1 MGSEL
6 EHHRGAEA
14 FVVAL
19 INHAQH
25 QFLNEGVRREFR
37 ADATDD
43 PGPEV
48 LHPGAARL
56 WKTRQKDMALIKLG
70 DQKVTGERANFL
82 TSCSPGCAIVS
93 DMCKGDFPSTAEA
106 SRAKISDRRAPFS

>member
-1 MGSEL
+1 VALLHCRPDLSRVAGNRLDVGSEL

-43 PGPEV
+43 TGPEV

-56 WKTRQKDMALIKLG
+56 WKTGQKDIVRIKLG
-70 DQKVTGERANFL
+70 DQKVAGERANFL
-82 TSCSPGCAIVS
+82 CELRTGLCNRV
-93 DMCKGDFPSTAEA
+93 
-106 SRAKISDRRAPFS
+106 